1 MKQQRLILILVLIA
15 IGINF
20 LFARS
25 ATTPRLGQEVTPEEV
40 VARDI
45 SIFPDGEG
53 LPEGDGSVHEGEK
66 IYQAECMVCHGKNG
80 FGHTA
85 DQLAGAE
92 MSLISEYPEKTIG
105 SYWPYATTLLDYVR
119 RAMPYTNPGT
129 LSNNELYAITAY
141 VLNINGIVKK
151 NEWMDA
157 DSLPRVRMPNED
169 GFESALGDH
178 SVKFRRETLHHQ

>member
-1 MKQQRLILILVLIA
+1 MIKMKQKRLILILVLIA

-25 ATTPRLGQEVTPEEV
+25 ENTPGLGQEVTPEEV
-40 VARDI
+40 AAQDI

-53 LPEGDGSVHEGEK
+53 LPEGEGSVHEGEK

-80 FGHTA
+80 SGHTA

-105 SYWPYATTLLDYVR
+105 SYWPYATTLFDFIR
-119 RAMPYTNPGT
+119 RSKPMNAPGSLTN
-129 LSNNELYAITAY
+129 NKVYALTAY
-141 VLNINGIVKK
+141 LLYLNDLIGKDEK
-151 NEWMDA
+151 MTA
-157 DSLPRVRMPNED
+157 LTLPKVEMPNQD
-169 GFESALGDH
+169 GFINIYEM
-178 SVKFRRETLHHQ
+178 ETTHQ